1 MSAPTP
7 AAAIA
12 AARDGL
18 ALAQHVLAL
27 ADDAYLSGHS
37 EFEVIVSEARALVR
51 SVRAP
56 RLALVSKDRY
66 VRSHGRE
73 PRGDGYWIFEDRDG
87 YLVWAG
93 TGLYSAAARAAA
105 AEARDRGISSVW
117 VAP

>member
-1 MSAPTP
+1 VTAPTP

-12 AARDGL
+12 PARAGL

-27 ADDAYLSGHS
+27 ADDAHLSGHP

-56 RLALVSKDRY
+56 RVALVSKDRY
-66 VRSHGRE
+66 VRSHGRA
-73 PRGDGYWIFEDRDG
+73 PRGEGYWIFEDRDG

-93 TGLYSAAARAAA
+93 TALYSDAARAAS